1 MDSLTSPYSSIDLR
15 IPQTAGIVS
24 SRVYNQVGA
33 EEHHFPH
40 LYKVVSEVLSISSSR
55 IAEIVDLG
63 SRSNYNIPLL
73 LVPGKSQGGAVMLML
88 MIALSAYKDRMPRP
102 ETTSHVVMG

>member
-1 MDSLTSPYSSIDLR
+1 M
-15 IPQTAGIVS
+15 
-24 SRVYNQVGA
+24 
-33 EEHHFPH
+33 
-40 LYKVVSEVLSISSSR
+40 SEALSISSSR

-88 MIALSAYKDRMPRP
+88 MIALSAYKDGKPVLKPR
-102 ETTSHVVMG
+102 VMSSWGKEKERPIFTEKKERVAARCPYNIIR